1 MSIFCFQEPVVV
13 IEELLRKGAIA
24 ESFSQME
31 AERCYSSILDYTED
45 LKKEENEDLKFRV
58 RYDIVISR

>member
-1 MSIFCFQEPVVV
+1 
-13 IEELLRKGAIA
+13 
-24 ESFSQME
+24 ME

-58 RYDIVISR
+58 RYDIIISR